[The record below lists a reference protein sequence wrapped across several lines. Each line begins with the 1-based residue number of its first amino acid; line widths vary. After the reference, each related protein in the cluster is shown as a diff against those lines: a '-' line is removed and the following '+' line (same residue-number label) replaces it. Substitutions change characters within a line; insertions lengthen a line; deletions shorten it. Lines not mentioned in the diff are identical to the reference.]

1 MAGSLWV
8 SNGVRRKGTSF
19 NEVQDLFISQI
30 TTKHIYE
37 KLYSAF
43 IDDDANEVLND
54 LIAYDFDF
62 VGVINRDKEVL
73 GFISKEQLEGGVL
86 ITGHNKIDLNLIVTD
101 STPIHKLI
109 KLLETRKFVFVM
121 HGNAID
127 GIVTLADINKPVV
140 RLYLFGIIS
149 LFEMH
154 MNFWIDI
161 YHPMNTWGA
170 MIKSERLQ
178 EAQEIHELKKNKN
191 EALSLGACL
200 QFCDKRDILQKTD
213 EFLTQCKYSK
223 TSFKDW
229 ASNVE
234 KIRNELAHSQN
245 TVNAGMQWSDFVA
258 IISELETFLEESD
271 KLALSKQTQS

>member
-19 NEVQDLFISQI
+19 IEVQDLFVSQI

-37 KLYSAF
+37 KLHSAS
-43 IDDDANEVLND
+43 INDDPAEVLND
-54 LIAYDFDF
+54 LVAYDFDV
-62 VGVINRDKEVL
+62 VGVVNKEKEVL
-73 GFISKEQLEGGVL
+73 GFISKEQLEGGIL
-86 ITGHNKIDLNLIVTD
+86 ITDHNKIDLNLVVTD

-109 KLLETRKFVFVM
+109 KLLENRKFVFVM
-121 HGNAID
+121 HGNTID

-154 MNFWIDI
+154 LNYWVEQFHQSEAWKSMLKQERVD
-161 YHPMNTWGA
+161 GA
-170 MIKSERLQ
+170 TKVQ
-178 EAQEIHELKKNKN
+178 ETKKQKN
-191 EALSLGACL
+191 EALSLLACL
-200 QFCDKRDILQKTD
+200 QFCDKREILSATKD
-213 EFLTQCKYSK
+213 FITQFGLPRKHFERLATK
-223 TSFKDW
+223 AED
-229 ASNVE
+229 
-234 KIRNELAHSQN
+234 IRNELAHSQN

-271 KLALSKQTQS
+271 KLAMSNQTQP

>member
-19 NEVQDLFISQI
+19 NEVQDLFVNQI

-43 IDDDANEVLND
+43 IDDDPHEVLSE
-54 LIAYDFDF
+54 LVGYVFDII
-62 VGVINRDKEVL
+62 GVVNKEKEVL
-73 GFISKEQLEGGVL
+73 GFISKEQLEGGII
-86 ITGHNKIDLNLIVTD
+86 ITDHNKIDLNLVVTD
-101 STPIHKLI
+101 STPVHKLI

-121 HGNAID
+121 HVNAID

-200 QFCDKRDILQKTD
+200 QFCDMRDILKKTD
-213 EFLTQCKYSK
+213 EFLTQFKYSK

-245 TVNAGMQWSDFVA
+245 TVHAGMQWSDFVA